1 LHDMDSAKKNL
12 LRSTSRELLRDFDS
26 PSNDLT
32 LRQLLDKHAVKCGL
46 MITQLGT
53 PGNGGRK

>member
-1 LHDMDSAKKNL
+1 MHDMDSAKKNL

-53 PGNGGRK
+53 PGNGERK